1 MSSPSKAMKAVL
13 AHLSKPFNAKARKS
27 LTPSPRNMR
36 NNGTTGYK
44 AVLHHKPYF
53 MKVIKKNGKWIQDPS
68 NKKYY
73 IKSGNKFVA
82 PEHVSYWE

>member
-1 MSSPSKAMKAVL
+1 MKAVL
-13 AHLSKPFNAKARKS
+13 AHLSQSFNATARKS

-44 AVLHHKPYF
+44 AVWHHKPYF
-53 MKVIKKNGKWIQDPS
+53 MKVVKKNGKWVQDPS

-73 IKSGNKFVA
+73 IKNGNRFVA
-82 PEHVSYWE
+82 PEYVSYW

>member
-1 MSSPSKAMKAVL
+1 
-13 AHLSKPFNAKARKS
+13 
-27 LTPSPRNMR
+27 MR

-44 AVLHHKPYF
+44 AVWYHKPYF
-53 MKVIKKNGKWIQDPS
+53 MKVVKKNGKWVQDPS

-82 PEHVSYWE
+82 PEHVSYW